1 VSISCILYK
10 RFRNETLLPRRWSAG
25 RYGMAFNLIAWAY
38 VVVAY
43 VFAFFPIGTPV
54 TTETM
59 NWASA
64 VYGGIVVVAAVH
76 YVIYARHIYIP
87 PVSRLAKDL

>member
-1 VSISCILYK
+1 MSISCIIYK
-10 RFRNETLLPRRWSAG
+10 RFRNEALLPRRWSVG
-25 RYGMAFNLIAWAY
+25 RFGMAVNLCAWAY
-38 VVVAY
+38 IVVAY

-59 NWASA
+59 NWASV
-64 VYGGIVVVAAVH
+64 VYGGIVAVAALH
-76 YVIYARHIYIP
+76 YFIYARHIYIP